1 MMYDDVWPIAT
12 TTQIAVPRDESEA
25 NPLIKEALLLV
36 PVSKLSAN
44 FSAGKKGL
52 CDYVATNQ
60 VGTSTWKGVPLD
72 SQASQQWGQW
82 LVLFDVLLWLY
93 HTWMG
98 VQNKID
104 VETTTT
110 TTTTIIIDIARNGI
124 TYHITMKYHTY
135 SHIKT
140 ILIYIYIYIYISIL
154 ISIESDDIWNYHSGG

>member
-1 MMYDDVWPIAT
+1 MAHCHNHTNRSTEGRKWSKPSH
-12 TTQIAVPRDESEA
+12 QRS
-25 NPLIKEALLLV
+25 ALARACQQT
-36 PVSKLSAN
+36 VSQL
-44 FSAGKKGL
+44 FAGKKGL

-110 TTTTIIIDIARNGI
+110 TTTIIIDIARNGI

-140 ILIYIYIYIYISIL
+140 ILIYIYIIYISIL